1 VQPTVGA
8 CVALVTGAGSR
19 VGRCIGLRLARA
31 GFDLGVHFHHSTAQA
46 ETLARQVT
54 ALDRRA
60 ELFSADLNEQREAE
74 GLVEVVVGSM
84 GRVDVLVNNAAIF
97 EPDVPTKVDPD
108 LWDRTMRV
116 NVRSPATLSD
126 ALFRH
131 VRARGGGGRI
141 VNICDI
147 ASERPWRGY
156 QAYSASKAALLALT
170 RATARTMA
178 PHVQVNAVSPG
189 IVEGS
194 AGLDPDRLDR
204 VVGRI
209 PLGRLAR
216 PADVA
221 EAVLFFVTA
230 SDYITG
236 QVLCVDGGRS
246 IA

>member
-1 VQPTVGA
+1 
-8 CVALVTGAGSR
+8 VALVTGAGSG
-19 VGRCIGLRLARA
+19 VGRCISLRLARA
-31 GFDLGVHFHHSTAQA
+31 GFDVGVHFHHSTEQA
-46 ETLARQVT
+46 EALAKQIT

-60 ELFSADLNEQREAE
+60 ELFSADLNEHREAE
-74 GLVEVVVGSM
+74 GLVEVVAGSM

-97 EPDVPTKVDPD
+97 EPDVPTEVDPD

-116 NVRSPATLSD
+116 NVRSPAILSE

-147 ASERPWRGY
+147 AAERPWRGY
-156 QAYSASKAALLALT
+156 HAYSASKAGLVALT
-170 RATARTMA
+170 RATARSMA

-189 IVEGS
+189 IVEGT

-204 VVGRI
+204 VIGRI
-209 PLGRLAR
+209 PLGRVAR
-216 PADVA
+216 PSDVA
-221 EAVLFFVTA
+221 EAVLFFAIA

-236 QVLCVDGGRS
+236 QILCVDGGRS

>member
-1 VQPTVGA
+1 VGG
-8 CVALVTGAGSR
+8 CVALVTGAGSS
-19 VGRCIGLRLARA
+19 VGRCISLRLAQA
-31 GFDLGVHFHHSTAQA
+31 GFDVAVHFHHSTEQA
-46 ETLARQVT
+46 EILARRV
-54 ALDRRA
+54 AAVGRRS
-60 ELFSADLNEQREAE
+60 ELFSADLGEQREAE
-74 GLVEVVVGSM
+74 GLVEVVAGSM
-84 GRVDVLVNNAAIF
+84 GRVDVLVNHAAIF
-97 EPDVPTKVDPD
+97 EPDVPTEVDPD

-116 NVRSPATLSD
+116 NVRSPAILSH

-131 VRARGGGGRI
+131 VRARGVGGRI

-147 ASERPWRGY
+147 ATERPWRGY

-178 PHVQVNAVSPG
+178 PQVQVNAVSPG

-194 AGLDPDRLDR
+194 AGLDPDRLGR

-221 EAVLFFVTA
+221 EAVLFFVST

-236 QVLCVDGGRS
+236 QVLCIDGGRS
-246 IA
+246 IV

>member
-1 VQPTVGA
+1 MGA

-19 VGRCIGLRLARA
+19 VGRCISLRLARA
-31 GFDLGVHFHHSTAQA
+31 GFDVGVHFHQSTEPA
-46 ETLARQVT
+46 ETLAREV
-54 ALDRRA
+54 AVLDRRA
-60 ELFSADLNEQREAE
+60 DLFSADLSELREVE
-74 GLVEVVVGSM
+74 GLVEVVAGSM
-84 GRVDVLVNNAAIF
+84 GRVDVLVNNAAVF
-97 EPDVPTKVDPD
+97 EPDVPTEVDPD

-116 NVRSPATLSD
+116 NVRSPAILSD

-131 VRARGGGGRI
+131 VRARGEGGRI

-147 ASERPWRGY
+147 AAERPWRGY

-189 IVEGS
+189 IVEGT
-194 AGLDPDRLDR
+194 AGLDPDRIGR
-204 VVGRI
+204 VVDRI

-216 PADVA
+216 PSDVA
-221 EAVLFFVTA
+221 EAVLFFVIA
-230 SDYITG
+230 SEYITG

>member
-1 VQPTVGA
+1 VGA
-8 CVALVTGAGSR
+8 CVALVTGAGSQ
-19 VGRCIGLRLARA
+19 VGRCISLRLARA
-31 GFDLGVHFHHSTAQA
+31 GLDVGVHFHRSTEQA

-54 ALDRRA
+54 ALNRRA
-60 ELFSADLNEQREAE
+60 ELFSADLSEQREAE
-74 GLVEVVVGSM
+74 GLIEVVAGSM
-84 GRVDVLVNNAAIF
+84 GRVDVLVNNAAVF
-97 EPDVPTKVDPD
+97 EPDVPTEVDAD

-116 NVRSPATLSD
+116 NVRSPAILSH

-131 VRARGGGGRI
+131 VGARGVGGRI

-147 ASERPWRGY
+147 AAERPWRGY

-170 RATARTMA
+170 RATARTMT
-178 PHVQVNAVSPG
+178 PHVQVNAVSPD
-189 IVEGS
+189 IVEGT
-194 AGLDPDRLDR
+194 AGLDSDRLGR

-221 EAVLFFVTA
+221 EAVLFFVSA

>member
-1 VQPTVGA
+1 VGA
-8 CVALVTGAGSR
+8 CVALVTGAGSL
-19 VGRCIGLRLARA
+19 VGRCISLRLARA
-31 GFDLGVHFHHSTAQA
+31 GLDVAVHFHRSTEQA

-54 ALDRRA
+54 AQNRRA
-60 ELFSADLNEQREAE
+60 ELFSADLNELREVD
-74 GLVEVVVGSM
+74 GLVEVVVRSM
-84 GRVDVLVNNAAIF
+84 GRVDVLVNNAAVF
-97 EPDVPTKVDPD
+97 EPDVPTEVEPD

-116 NVRSPATLSD
+116 NVRSPAILSD

-131 VRARGGGGRI
+131 VRARSGGGKI

-147 ASERPWRGY
+147 AAMRPWRGY

-194 AGLDPDRLDR
+194 AGLDPDQLQR

-221 EAVLFFVTA
+221 EALLFFVSA

>member
-1 VQPTVGA
+1 VQATVGA

-19 VGRCIGLRLARA
+19 LGRCISLRLARA
-31 GFDLGVHFHHSTAQA
+31 GFDLGVHFHRSTEQA
-46 ETLARQVT
+46 ETLARQVA
-54 ALDRRA
+54 ALGRRA
-60 ELFSADLNEQREAE
+60 ELFSADLNEHREAE
-74 GLVEVVVGSM
+74 GLVETVAESM

-97 EPDVPTKVDPD
+97 EPDVPKRVDAD

-116 NVRSPATLSD
+116 NARSPSVLSH

-131 VRARGGGGRI
+131 VRARGSGGRI

-147 ASERPWRGY
+147 AAERPWGGY

-170 RATARTMA
+170 RATARAMA
-178 PHVQVNAVSPG
+178 PHVRVNAVSPG

-194 AGLDPDRLDR
+194 RGLDPDRLDR

-216 PADVA
+216 PSDVA
-221 EAVLFFVTA
+221 EAVLFFLTG

-236 QVLCVDGGRS
+236 QVLRVDGGRS
-246 IA
+246 IF